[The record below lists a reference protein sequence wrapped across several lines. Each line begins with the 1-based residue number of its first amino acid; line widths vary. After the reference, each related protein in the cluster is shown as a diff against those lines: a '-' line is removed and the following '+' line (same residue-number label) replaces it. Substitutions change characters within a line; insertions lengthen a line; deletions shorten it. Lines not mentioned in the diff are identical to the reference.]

1 MPARS
6 ARSGN
11 AAPVILSEAKDL
23 TRATGS
29 LIVLPGPSLRSGRQR
44 SFLRRVRDRQPFDQ
58 LVQRVFDLSGVASHQ
73 DSVRERVGAEGFDF
87 LDVLVQ
93 DFDLFEA
100 RHRLAVRLTPRWR
113 RLGNPCVHHFCPVVP
128 LNMNLA
134 SSSVKEMAS
143 WVWVISP
150 PALIIVLSPPG
161 SSTTTMPPSS
171 DSLTTL
177 ALVSAGTGTFD
188 DTAMSTIA

>member
-11 AAPVILSEAKDL
+11 AAAVILREAKDL
-23 TRATGS
+23 TQATES

-44 SFLRRVRDRQPFDQ
+44 SFLRRVRDRQAFDQ
-58 LVQRVFDLSGVASHQ
+58 LVQRILDLPGIASHQ
-73 DSVRERVGAEGFDF
+73 DSVLERVGAEGFD
-87 LDVLVQ
+87 LLNVLVQ

-100 RHRLAVRLTPRWR
+100 RHRLAVGLTPGWR
-113 RLGNPCVHHFCPVVP
+113 RLGNPCVHHFCPVDP

-134 SSSVKEMAS
+134 SNSVKEMAS

-150 PALIIVLSPPG
+150 PGLSIVLSPPG

-171 DSLTTL
+171 DSATIL

-188 DTAMSTIA
+188 DTAM